1 LRADL
6 CAAGVFALVAVGWTF
21 PLILHLG
28 TSLLG
33 AGAGDNVTGLWNL
46 WWMRTALA
54 SGQDFFRTSYLFAPV
69 GVDLTLDTHTALPAF
84 VGATL
89 LAPLS
94 LVAAVNVTILCAL
107 FLNGWCAYRLAAR
120 FTADRGAAIA
130 AGLVFGGSTYLSAQ
144 LNGHFNLVGAWM
156 LPLFALAT
164 MEALRGSLRWG
175 VVAGIVL
182 GGTAYVDYYYLVFE
196 AALGLCLIV
205 SAARE
210 WSIWR
215 VDRGRLSELLSYA
228 LAVAIV
234 GDVLLIVVVATTGD
248 SSLTMGSRRVLVGT
262 YNPLQ
267 VVWALAALWVIV
279 RTQPRLRTRPRPTWD
294 ARRVRIPLAVAVA
307 VALAVAAPILWKGTL
322 LALRGDYVSQRY
334 FWRSAP
340 PGVDLAS
347 LLLGNPFHSLWGPVI
362 QHLYARW
369 GINLIESGGGWLG
382 VVPVLLAGWSLSQ
395 RWSDQAVRQWAAVGA
410 IFLIWAFG
418 SHLAAFGH
426 ATGMILPGAV
436 LRWVPG
442 VSNARMP
449 GRAIVVV
456 DLAVGVLGAVAL
468 AAWRARSRSPNV
480 LLVGALLLTAIDLF
494 PAPFP
499 IVMLDHP
506 SLYDALRDRPERGAV
521 CELPLGARDGF
532 GELSALDHR
541 VLFYQTIHGRPIVG
555 GFVAR
560 LPPSVLDAYRAD
572 PLISALL
579 RLSTP
584 TGSREATGPPPDRE
598 SAAALL
604 RRDGIRFVVLN
615 RMTASPALIDYVV
628 HDLPLTLI
636 EDDGERSLYVTE
648 DEAPSGRASVF
659 RLGVPWLP
667 GL

>member
-1 LRADL
+1 
-6 CAAGVFALVAVGWTF
+6 VFALVAVAWTF
-21 PLILHLG
+21 PLILHLQ

-33 AGAGDNVTGLWNL
+33 AGAGDNVTGLWNV
-46 WWMRTALA
+46 WWMRTALG

-94 LVAAVNVTILCAL
+94 LVTAVNVTILAAL
-107 FLNGWCAYRLAAR
+107 FLNGWCAYQLATR

-130 AGLVFGGSTYLSAQ
+130 AGLVFGGSAYITAH
-144 LNGHFNLVGAWM
+144 LNGHFNLVGAWT

-164 MEALRGSLRWG
+164 VEALRGSVRWSI
-175 VVAGIVL
+175 VAGAVL
-182 GGTAYVDYYYLVFE
+182 GGTVYVDYYYLVFE
-196 AALGLCLIV
+196 AALGLCLV
-205 SAARE
+205 ACAARE
-210 WSIWR
+210 WSIR
-215 VDRGRLSELLSYA
+215 RGDRGRPSNLLSAA
-228 LAVAIV
+228 LAMAIV
-234 GDVLLIVVVATTGD
+234 GDGLFIAVIAATGD
-248 SSLTMGSRRVLVGT
+248 LSLTMGSRRVLVGT

-267 VVWALAALWVIV
+267 LLWALAALWIIL
-279 RTQPRLRTRPRPTWD
+279 RTQPRLRTRPRANWN
-294 ARRVRIPLAVAVA
+294 ARRFRLPAAIAGALSLAVASP
-307 VALAVAAPILWKGTL
+307 LLWKGAR

-347 LLLGNPFHSLWGPVI
+347 LLAGNPFHSLWGPVI
-362 QHLYARW
+362 QHLYAQW

-382 VVPVLLAGWSLSQ
+382 VVPVLLATWSLRR
-395 RWSDQAVRQWAAVGA
+395 RWSDEAVRHWAAIGA
-410 IFLIWAFG
+410 IFLLWALG
-418 SHLAAFGH
+418 PHLAAFGR
-426 ATGMILPGAV
+426 ATGMILPEAV

-456 DLAVGVLGAVAL
+456 DLAVAVLGALAL
-468 AAWRARSRSPNV
+468 AAWRARSRWPNV
-480 LLVGALLLTAIDLF
+480 LLVSALSLIAIDLL

-499 IVMLDHP
+499 VVALDHP
-506 SLYDALRDRPERGAV
+506 PLYDALRDRPEHGTV

-532 GELSALDHR
+532 GELGTLDHR

-579 RLSTP
+579 RLSAP
-584 TGSREATGPPPDRE
+584 TGDSGLSVPTPDRQ
-598 SAAALL
+598 SAAAIL

-615 RMTASPALIDYVV
+615 RATASPALLDYVV

-636 EDDGERSLYVTE
+636 EEDGERSLYVADDSSGTGLASE
-648 DEAPSGRASVF
+648 QRHPALGTHAP
-659 RLGVPWLP
+659 
-667 GL
+667 